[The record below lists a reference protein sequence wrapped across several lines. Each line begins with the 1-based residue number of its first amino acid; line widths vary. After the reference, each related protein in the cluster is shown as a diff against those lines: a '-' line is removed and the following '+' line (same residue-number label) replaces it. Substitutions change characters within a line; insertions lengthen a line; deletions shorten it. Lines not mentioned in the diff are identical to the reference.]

1 MLSHIEACEG
11 FKACFPG
18 EYRRLFSRSSDPRL
32 LFHEDHQSL
41 RMALGQLEF
50 LKSQI
55 SGAGQHKVANV
66 STEMVE
72 TVLRS
77 WRPIVKPGVEE
88 VLPSDFPLVR
98 VPSFFGPVDHG
109 LIGLEYDMPV
119 DCDGCPDA
127 VSLSSSVISENVED
141 VPELVYPE
149 LYLPPQLLHPTSDP
163 RYVAAAMAAHQPRI
177 EERSPLVTVPFPSI
191 LEAIPRNCFEGAGP
205 MSECDR
211 MLSSLRREASRKP
224 EGFHIRLQEVVT
236 QSEERFDRV
245 LT

>member
-1 MLSHIEACEG
+1 MPSHIEACEG

-18 EYRRLFSRSSDPRL
+18 EHRRLFSRSSDARV

-55 SGAGQHKVANV
+55 SGAGRHKVANV
-66 STEMVE
+66 SAEMVE

-119 DCDGCPDA
+119 DCDRSLDTA
-127 VSLSSSVISENVED
+127 SLSSSVINENMED
-141 VPELVYPE
+141 VPELAYPK

-163 RYVAAAMAAHQPRI
+163 RYVAAAMAAKDRRKVSAGRCTLPIDPGRY
-177 EERSPLVTVPFPSI
+177 PSN
-191 LEAIPRNCFEGAGP
+191 LFRGAWACG
-205 MSECDR
+205 R
-211 MLSSLRREASRKP
+211 A
-224 EGFHIRLQEVVT
+224 
-236 QSEERFDRV
+236 
-245 LT
+245 